1 MSADQL
7 AAFIEKVK
15 SDTELQEKLQAT
27 TSPDVVVE
35 IASAA
40 GFSITSEDIQSIKTE
55 SSELSD
61 GDLEGASG
69 GVQSLAAFCFNF

>member
-40 GFSITSEDIQSIKTE
+40 GFSITSEDVQSIKTE

-61 GDLEGASG
+61 SDLEGASG
-69 GVQSLAAFCFNF
+69 GNVSAALLCFNF